1 MADIARRD
9 FINGTLVTAGALLAP
24 GWLMD
29 CAKRVT
35 EDSPRYPPL
44 LTGLRGSTASA
55 FEAAHQLAWA
65 GKVWSDPA
73 DTGEEYDLIVV
84 GAGISGLS
92 AAHFYRK
99 EFGKDAKILIVDNH
113 DDFGGHARRNEFNV
127 SGAMRLCYG
136 GSQSLEDP
144 YSYGRESRQLLRD
157 LKIELGVF
165 ERAYNLKFFKSHG
178 LSDVT
183 YFSKEKY
190 GKDVLVPVRLVD
202 NGYTLPGLP
211 AGPLDPLGAVASM
224 PLPDEAKAQLQI
236 LLTDSAKT
244 AAEIPKAKR
253 SETSYFAFLKDMGI
267 THPAILE
274 MLRRMSTDETGIP
287 ADCLSLS
294 EAMSGDLPGFK
305 RPHKESSDPSELYV
319 HHFPDGNA
327 SVARLLVRKLIPE
340 AVTGSSMEDIV
351 MAPLDYGKLDQKG
364 ARVRLRLNSTV
375 IRSELEGEEKN
386 AKRVIVTYVNQGK
399 AYLVKSR
406 HCVMACYS
414 AIIPHVVPGLP
425 EKQKADLKHQ
435 VKAPFVYSTVVIK
448 NWNSLK
454 KLGIGGAFCPGNF
467 HQVLLAGMP
476 TEIGGYHSPSSPD
489 EPMALTLIGVPIP
502 EKSGLSPKEGFRE
515 GRRRLLGMSFDDF
528 ENEIKRHLDGMLG
541 PGGFDADRDITAI
554 TVNRWG
560 HGYSYVGSNMFD
572 EESTA
577 KIAARARKPYGN
589 IVIANSDA
597 GAMASVDTAMDEAYR
612 AVHELED

>member
-1 MADIARRD
+1 MADITRRD

-24 GWLMD
+24 GWLLD
-29 CAKRVT
+29 CTKRVA
-35 EDSPRYPPL
+35 EDSSQYPPL

-55 FEAAHQLAWA
+55 FDAAHQLAWA
-65 GKVWSDPA
+65 GKVWSDPT
-73 DTGEEYDLIVV
+73 DTGEEYDLVVV

-99 EFGKDAKILIVDNH
+99 EFGKDAKILILDNH

-127 SGAMRLCYG
+127 SGTMRLCYG

-144 YSYGRESRQLLRD
+144 YDYSSESRQLLKD
-157 LKIELGVF
+157 LRIELGVF
-165 ERAYNLKFFKSHG
+165 ERAYDLGFFKSHG

-183 YFSKEKY
+183 YFSKERF

-211 AGPLDPLGAVASM
+211 AGSLDPLAAVASM
-224 PLPDEAKAQLQI
+224 PLSDDAKAQLRI
-236 LLTDSAKT
+236 LLTESAKA
-244 AAEIPKAKR
+244 AAELPKSKR
-253 SETSYFAFLKDMGI
+253 VETSYFAFLKGI
-267 THPAILE
+267 GVTHTEILE

-305 RPHKESSDPSELYV
+305 RAQKESTDPSELFV

-327 SVARLLVRKLIPE
+327 SVARLLVRKLIPS
-340 AVTGSSMEDIV
+340 AVKGSSMEDIV
-351 MAPLDYGKLDQKG
+351 LAPLDYGRLDEKNSQ
-364 ARVRLRLNSTV
+364 VRLRLNSTV
-375 IRSELEGEEKN
+375 TRSEGEGGQRN

-406 HCVMACYS
+406 HCVMACYN

-425 EKQKADLKHQ
+425 ENQKADLKHQ

-454 KLGIGGAFCPGNF
+454 KLGIGAAFCPGNF
-467 HQVLLAGMP
+467 HQVVLASMP
-476 TEIGGYHSPSSPD
+476 TEVGGYHAPSSPD
-489 EPMALTLIGVPIP
+489 ESMALTLIGVPIP

-515 GRRRLLGMSFDDF
+515 GRRRLLGMSFEDF
-528 ENEIKRHLDGMLG
+528 EKEIKQHLNGMLG
-541 PGGFDADRDITAI
+541 PGGFDADRDIEAI

-560 HGYSYVGSNMFD
+560 HGYAYVGSDMFD

-577 KIAARARKPYGN
+577 KIAARARKPYGS

-612 AVHELED
+612 AVQELED